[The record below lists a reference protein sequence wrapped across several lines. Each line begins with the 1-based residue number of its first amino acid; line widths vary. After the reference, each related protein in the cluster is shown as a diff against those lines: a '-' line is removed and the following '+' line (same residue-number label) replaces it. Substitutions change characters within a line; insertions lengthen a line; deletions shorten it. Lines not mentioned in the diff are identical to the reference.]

1 MEDKKVALAKIKN
14 IKGSARKTRLV
25 VNAIRSLTPQDALD
39 HLQFM
44 NYRNST
50 IVSKVIKTAINNA
63 NMMKMNMPY
72 KFEEIK
78 VDEGVTRRGIRFK
91 GRANVELLNK
101 RYCNITVKI
110 SEETNGKES

>member
-1 MEDKKVALAKIKN
+1 MEDQKVALAKIKN

-25 VNAIRSLTPQDALD
+25 VNAIRNLSPQDALD

-44 NYRNST
+44 NYRNSVV
-50 IVSKVIKTAINNA
+50 VSKVIKTAINNA
-63 NMMKMNMPY
+63 NIQKMNTPY

-110 SEETNGKES
+110 SEKRDGKES